1 MSKILVI
8 DTCQGCFHATEE
20 SVADYSP
27 LCEYDEIHRAL
38 NEDYTILSDC
48 PLPDSKGQGWQ
59 DIETELSSLVDKW
72 KAMNTVLM
80 RQASYLLPEPGGM
93 AVRQCLDE
101 IERLNTRTEKK
112 WKYASE
118 EEWIHTQGWLDLNI
132 PENTERL
139 FNAARETE

>member
-1 MSKILVI
+1 MS
-8 DTCQGCFHATEE
+8 EE
-20 SVADYSP
+20 QKP
-27 LCEYDEIHRAL
+27 
-38 NEDYTILSDC
+38 
-48 PLPDSKGQGWQ
+48 
-59 DIETELSSLVDKW
+59 
-72 KAMNTVLM
+72 MNTVLM